1 MIFLIFLII
10 WLFISYYL
18 GVIFFIPSYLL
29 VVVEPLIF
37 GAFLILLERHFLASV
52 HRRLGPSIVGG
63 LLSII
68 QPISDA
74 VKLFSKNMGFN
85 NGMPRITTYSALYAY
100 IGLTILINSIFIMDI
115 IYFCINTLLN
125 NNYMLFIILLS
136 IIETL
141 FFVISKLIKSKLAY
155 LSASRLILI
164 FISFEIILLVIFC
177 ILTKFLNNFLYSS
190 IICCI
195 LYNNT
200 CILYSCPILLLLF
213 LVILMIATKKWPF
226 EIIESEHEI
235 STGIFAEISSIS
247 YGLFVISEYLIL
259 IV

>member
-1 MIFLIFLII
+1 
-10 WLFISYYL
+10 
-18 GVIFFIPSYLL
+18 
-29 VVVEPLIF
+29 
-37 GAFLILLERHFLASV
+37 
-52 HRRLGPSIVGG
+52 
-63 LLSII
+63 
-68 QPISDA
+68 
-74 VKLFSKNMGFN
+74 MGFN
-85 NGMPRITTYSALYAY
+85 NGMPRITTYSVLYAY

-115 IYFCINTLLN
+115 IYFCINTLPN

-259 IV
+259 IVWFSVFIKTFVNISFYWLILVSIIIIFLSIRSSLPNLRYTTVIKLGWKYIFPLIWVFLLCL